1 MYKLSPSDFKYLWE
15 GCKHCYWQKVR
26 NGVMQPSI
34 QIPGIFNRMSG
45 LLQKSLQG
53 QNVRE
58 FVPELP
64 DGVFVREE
72 AYLKSKPLP
81 SGKSYLK
88 GRCDLLVK
96 FSDGTHG
103 VIDAK
108 MTDTRDE
115 SLNMFE
121 RQLHAY
127 KYAFENP
134 DEGEP
139 IEISRVGLLL
149 ISPKAV
155 KPNKGYFYYQ
165 AQPVYKEIPLNMDKF
180 FGFIGEV
187 EKVLDAE
194 LTKPSNSCDWCKYK
208 HGSAV
213 DNGYAH

>member
-1 MYKLSPSDFKYLWE
+1 
-15 GCKHCYWQKVR
+15 
-26 NGVMQPSI
+26 MQPSI
-34 QIPGIFNRMSG
+34 QIPGIFTRMSG

-96 FSDGTHG
+96 FTDGTYG

-115 SLNMFE
+115 SLNMFD

-134 DEGEP
+134 AEEEP
-139 IEISRVGLLL
+139 IAISRVGLLL
-149 ISPKAV
+149 ISPRAV

-165 AQPVYKEIPLNMDKF
+165 AQPVYKEIQLDINKF
-180 FGFIGEV
+180 FGFINEV
-187 EKVLDAE
+187 ENVLDAE
-194 LTKPSNSCDWCKYK
+194 MPKPDNSCDWCKYK
-208 HGSAV
+208 HGLASEKEIS
-213 DNGYAH
+213 Y